1 MASSE
6 VEEVSFY
13 LFTNQLR
20 FILPNH
26 YNMNSIQSLTPRQ
39 IVEELDKYIIGQKD
53 AKRNVAIALRNRIRR
68 MMVKSDIQKDI
79 VPNNILMIGST
90 GVGKTEIARRLAK
103 IAQAPFTKVE
113 ASKFTEVGYVGRDVE
128 SMVRDLVEQSV
139 HLVRDVKK
147 EEVKVKAADAVEE
160 VILDILIPPVKSAG
174 FTRPMSINPEL
185 ESEPNSDSELNER
198 TRDRFR
204 EKLRNGELDDRKI
217 EINVK
222 ASSPVGI
229 GMIGNGM
236 MDDASMAGLQ
246 DMISGMMPKKTKKR
260 KLTIAEA
267 RKVLLE
273 DEMSKL
279 IDFDEVKEEAIR
291 LAENNGIIFI
301 DEIDKIASKSGK
313 NGGGPDVSREGV
325 QRDLLPIVEGSSV
338 NTKYGVINTDHI
350 LFIAAGAFHV
360 SKPSDLIPE
369 LQGRF
374 PIRVEL
380 QSLTQEDFKRILKE
394 PKNALTKQY
403 EALFEAE
410 EVSLSFTDEAI
421 DEIANLAFLINQEV
435 ENIGARRLH
444 TVMSHLLNDFL
455 FEVPDLIEPNS
466 KIMVTKEMVQE
477 RLSMLVKNRDLSQ
490 YIL

>member
-1 MASSE
+1 MS
-6 VEEVSFY
+6 
-13 LFTNQLR
+13 QLD
-20 FILPNH
+20 
-26 YNMNSIQSLTPRQ
+26 SLTPRQ

-79 VPNNILMIGST
+79 VPNNILLIGST
-90 GVGKTEIARRLAK
+90 GVGKTEIARRLAN

-128 SMVRDLVEQSV
+128 SMVRDLMEQSV
-139 HLVRDVKK
+139 HLVKEVKN
-147 EEVKVKAADAVEE
+147 EAVKVKATEAVEE

-174 FTRPMSINPEL
+174 FTRPMSINIDTQ
-185 ESEPNSDSELNER
+185 SEPADDSELNER
-198 TRDRFR
+198 TRERFR
-204 EKLRNGELDDRKI
+204 DKLRNGELDERKI

-273 DEMSKL
+273 EEISKL
-279 IDFDEVKEEAIR
+279 VDFDEVKEEAIK

-301 DEIDKIASKSGK
+301 DEIDKIASKAGK
-313 NGGGPDVSREGV
+313 GGSGPDVSREGV
-325 QRDLLPIVEGSSV
+325 QRDLLPIVEGTAV
-338 NTKYGVINTDHI
+338 NTKYGVVNTDHV

-380 QSLTQEDFKRILKE
+380 QSLTQEDFSRILRE

-403 EALFEAE
+403 QALFESE
-410 EVSLSFTDEAI
+410 QVSLEFNDESI
-421 DEIANLAFLINQEV
+421 EEIARLAFLINQEV

-455 FEVPDLIEPNS
+455 FDVPDVIQANS
-466 KIMVTKEMVQE
+466 KIMVTKEMVEE
-477 RLSMLVKNRDLSQ
+477 RLNALVKNRDLSQ